1 MSSELLTIIVSSL
14 VAAVSAPIGAW
25 VNSKILRQ
33 KYDIEIGQLKAE
45 MQKKL
50 SDVKDSELENV
61 RKASEGGGEN
71 CHFELPDGKGVS
83 DVRDAIF
90 AALPEGATCETQT
103 VGDITLFFVRFDAD
117 TVSCFMLR
125 EAIRRDVEDA
135 PPRYCLSNMIAET
148 PCGDVVFPYQL
159 CPDERQGQVGG
170 ESGCHFLFGKET
182 DISLDYAACKQFY
195 ASLGRDYITFDDEEQ
210 SITLPHMV
218 GNVFDRRMDEES
230 AIKMTIG
237 EKLLFEKVDL

>member
-1 MSSELLTIIVSSL
+1 MKKAFLCVILACVSLSLLFFTACDGLADADHLTLRDLYEPQNGFEVSL
-14 VAAVSAPIGAW
+14 
-25 VNSKILRQ
+25 
-33 KYDIEIGQLKAE
+33 
-45 MQKKL
+45 
-50 SDVKDSELENV
+50 NV